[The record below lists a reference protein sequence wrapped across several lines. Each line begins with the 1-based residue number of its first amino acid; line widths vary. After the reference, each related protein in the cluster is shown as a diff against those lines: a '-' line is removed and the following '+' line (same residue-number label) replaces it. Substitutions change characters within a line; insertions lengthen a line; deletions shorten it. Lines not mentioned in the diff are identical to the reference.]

1 MNLYKW
7 DVEVFVNTPTRN
19 GVRKIVRVN
28 AMDKKEAYNKACIK
42 EGTRQIGTCKL
53 VVR

>member
-19 GVRKIVRVN
+19 GVRKVVRVN
-28 AMDKKEAYNKACIK
+28 GRDKKEAYEKACVK

-53 VVR
+53 VTR